1 MSGLIILKSNNV
13 NTAILSKLANSP
25 HKWVKIND
33 LIELSANLEKGYLQR
48 YIPPPLPLFYP
59 SKSLQWGGGLIM
71 IHKVLLLLNEELYQ
85 ENTVSK

>member
-48 YIPPPLPLFYP
+48 YIPPPSPPLLPVKISP
-59 SKSLQWGGGLIM
+59 VGGGTYHDTQGIA
-71 IHKVLLLLNEELYQ
+71 IIE
-85 ENTVSK
+85 

>member
-48 YIPPPLPLFYP
+48 YIPPLSPFFTRQNL
-59 SKSLQWGGGLIM
+59 SSGGGTYHDTQGIA
-71 IHKVLLLLNEELYQ
+71 IIE
-85 ENTVSK
+85 